1 MLDGV
6 GVIVGVGVGVRVG
19 VMVGVRLGVR
29 VGVIVGVVVAVGV
42 LEGVSVKLDVGV
54 TEGVRDGVGVG
65 VSVGSIVGTTGVALP
80 SDRGRYTTEWE
91 SAWADAANKHDAHTA
106 LNNRAR
112 TEPSLPEVS
121 GLTESGT
128 PPPRGAPN
136 TLRHARWYTGSHG
149 RQVAEEEHHGAVAGL
164 VPSRPMAGYRPVS
177 ETRRSCASWSSQWPI
192 PGTGIP
198 TPAIPEDRREPGRVG
213 RGVAQASPSPACSP
227 TDGSPT
233 LRSCQRSVRE

>member
-91 SAWADAANKHDAHTA
+91 SAWADVANKHDAHTA
-106 LNNRAR
+106 LNNRTR
-112 TEPSLPEVS
+112 TEPSLPEVPY
-121 GLTESGT
+121 LTESGT
-128 PPPRGAPN
+128 LPPKSAPDM
-136 TLRHARWYTGSHG
+136 LRRARWYTGSHG
-149 RQVAEEEHHGAVAGL
+149 RQVAQEEHRHYSVGDGTIRPDDRIQDRRREAPRHSEVSPGARTTHRARL
-164 VPSRPMAGYRPVS
+164 GYRGRNHRWRCS
-177 ETRRSCASWSSQWPI
+177 QTSLGTYLDELAHLRRTA
-192 PGTGIP
+192 
-198 TPAIPEDRREPGRVG
+198 R
-213 RGVAQASPSPACSP
+213 
-227 TDGSPT
+227 
-233 LRSCQRSVRE
+233 QRSR